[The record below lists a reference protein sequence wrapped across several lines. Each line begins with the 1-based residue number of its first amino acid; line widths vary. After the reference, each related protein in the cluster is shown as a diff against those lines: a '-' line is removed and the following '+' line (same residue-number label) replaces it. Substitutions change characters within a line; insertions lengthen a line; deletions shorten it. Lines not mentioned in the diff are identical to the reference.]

1 MYKFQPLFKDTTL
14 GFQFFLFLGLLIF
27 GLLIGMLTGL
37 VILRL
42 TEGISLSEQA
52 NLLNDA
58 TNLRPARILQISSQ
72 IGLFLF
78 PPFMLAWAV
87 NATPLPFLGFRSI
100 AKPTMLFPALLLMF
114 ASLPFIHMLSDLNHA
129 INLPSWLD
137 ALEQWML
144 LKESQAEE
152 MTQLFL
158 KVDTTSGLLIN
169 LFMIALLPALGE
181 ELVFRSVI
189 QPYMMKFLKNKHLG
203 IIITALIFSIIHMQF
218 YGLLP
223 RFALGLFLG
232 YFYYWSGSIFVP
244 MLMHLVNNASAVIA
258 FYLYHNGYSSI
269 PMEDFGSSSS
279 LLIILSSGFVGLLLF
294 SGYQISRQKT

>member
-1 MYKFQPLFKDTTL
+1 MKFHPLFKDTTH

-27 GLLIGMLTGL
+27 GVLIGMLTGL

-42 TEGISLSEQA
+42 SEGISLSEQV

-78 PPFMLAWAV
+78 PPLVLAYV
-87 NATPLPFLGFRSI
+87 VHFSPLQFLGFRSI
-100 AKPTMLFPALLLMF
+100 SKPFILLPALVLMF

-129 INLPSWLD
+129 ISLPSWMN
-137 ALEQWML
+137 AVEQWMQE
-144 LKESQAEE
+144 KENQAEE
-152 MTQLFL
+152 MMQLFL
-158 KVDTTSGLLIN
+158 KVETTSGLMIN
-169 LFMIALLPALGE
+169 LFMIALLPGIGE

-232 YFYYWSGSIFVP
+232 YFYFWSGSIIVP
-244 MLMHLVNNASAVIA
+244 MLMHFVNNASAVIA
-258 FYLYHNGYSSI
+258 FYMFYNGYTSI

-279 LLIILSSGFVGLLLF
+279 MFTILSGGFVGLLLYT
-294 SGYQISRQKT
+294 GYRISEQKA